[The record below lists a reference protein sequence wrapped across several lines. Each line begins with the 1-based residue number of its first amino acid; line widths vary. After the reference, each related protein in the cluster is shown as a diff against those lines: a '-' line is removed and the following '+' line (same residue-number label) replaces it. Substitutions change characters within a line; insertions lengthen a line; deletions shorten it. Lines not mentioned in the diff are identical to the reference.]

1 MEERLLYEKNANLRN
16 QMKDGISLTKEQHV
30 QKLREEAERLKLEK
44 EEQKRLLS
52 MQMEQE

>member
-16 QMKDGISLTKEQHV
+16 QMKEGISLTKEQHV